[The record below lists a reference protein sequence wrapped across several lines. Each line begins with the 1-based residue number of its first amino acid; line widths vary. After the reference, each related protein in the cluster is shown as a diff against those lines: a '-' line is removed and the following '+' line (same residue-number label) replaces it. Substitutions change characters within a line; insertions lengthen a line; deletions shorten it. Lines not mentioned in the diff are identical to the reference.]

1 MVGDPSRSTVVSEVG
16 GLGLRLTGPEGGQ
29 LLVALPGLGRGA
41 ADFDPLARR
50 LADAGWRTAAL
61 DPRGVGTSRG
71 PASAASLDDHAG
83 DVARVVEALGAA
95 PAWIVG
101 HTFGSRVA
109 RLLAHRQPRLVK
121 RLLLLAVG
129 GTVPPDAETVA
140 LARRFMAGLVDGSY
154 AAGGAAHEEGLEL
167 AAQIYFSPRSRVP
180 EGWLEGFSPAGL
192 AAQRQASHGTP
203 PGPWLAGG
211 EAPMTVIQG
220 LDDRIA
226 PPENG
231 RTLAR
236 KLGPRV
242 TLHEVADAGHFLLL
256 ERPGEIASLFLRDR
270 HLATRRR

>member
-71 PASAASLDDHAG
+71 PGSAASLDDHAG

-109 RLLAHRQPRLVK
+109 
-121 RLLLLAVG
+121 
-129 GTVPPDAETVA
+129 
-140 LARRFMAGLVDGSY
+140 
-154 AAGGAAHEEGLEL
+154 EL
-167 AAQIYFSPRSRVP
+167 AEYFNTHDNITVDVVNDPRCIELMERLKREKP
-180 EGWLEGFSPAGL
+180 DIWAEDI
-192 AAQRQASHGTP
+192 
-203 PGPWLAGG
+203 G
-211 EAPMTVIQG
+211 E
-220 LDDRIA
+220 
-226 PPENG
+226 
-231 RTLAR
+231 
-236 KLGPRV
+236 
-242 TLHEVADAGHFLLL
+242 
-256 ERPGEIASLFLRDR
+256 
-270 HLATRRR
+270 